1 MYQVCSIFKGPATL
15 LSMHTCMYQNPTYSH
30 YSNSVYST
38 VIIMSMYVL
47 QELKAPAGLAMAR
60 E

>member
-1 MYQVCSIFKGPATL
+1 MGPLSRGYGNGAYVL
-15 LSMHTCMYQNPTYSH
+15 LSTI
-30 YSNSVYST
+30 
-38 VIIMSMYVL
+38 IIMSMHVL

>member
-1 MYQVCSIFKGPATL
+1 MFHVGAKGVSDRSELTPCKPISLFLCLCCDYNA
-15 LSMHTCMYQNPTYSH
+15 M
-30 YSNSVYST
+30 
-38 VIIMSMYVL
+38 